1 MTFCIIFGQFS
12 LIQTH
17 YALFMS
23 HKIQK
28 QFTFLHSVY
37 RFPVFLFGMDI
48 FIQETLHMQLSF
60 RASSSTWLCLLA
72 GSLSFWIF
80 SHFFPDT
87 LSIYILFRSLFARYL
102 HAAPWKLMLLAL
114 AVSGIPPR
122 MSFFLKTL
130 SWYLSDK
137 LTGLQYY
144 GQRSLLVLEFLIRL
158 KLNINLSTW
167 WVIRA
172 CSCSCVRCNPRP
184 GSQIMKRQSP
194 INRLSLYITLRS
206 LWLS

>member
-23 HKIQK
+23 LKIQK

-37 RFPVFLFGMDI
+37 RFPVFLFGMGI

-87 LSIYILFRSLFARYL
+87 LSHIYSVSFFVCKIPACCYLKIDAISIGCLRYTTPYVL
-102 HAAPWKLMLLAL
+102 
-114 AVSGIPPR
+114 
-122 MSFFLKTL
+122 FLKTL
-130 SWYLSDK
+130 NWYLSDK

-144 GQRSLLVLEFLIRL
+144 GQRSFLVLEFLIRL

-172 CSCSCVRCNPRP
+172 CSCSCVRCSPRP

-194 INRLSLYITLRS
+194 INRLSLYITLSS